1 MAGKV
6 KSLLKITEMSDSKSS
21 KLNSILKELNSFVV
35 AFSGGVDSSFL
46 LYRAY
51 KLRKSSVI
59 AVTIRTPYIPVREI
73 DEAIEFTRTHGIKHQ
88 IIDVSFPEM
97 IRNNPVERCYL
108 CKKALFE
115 KLVIYAGKN
124 NYKYIVDGTNAD
136 DAGEFRPGMK
146 ALKEIGIR
154 SPLLES
160 ELTKSDIRELSRVEG
175 LNIWDKHAMA
185 CLLTRI
191 PYDTEIKEGT
201 IRMIELAEN
210 ILFEKGYP
218 GTRVRVHGD
227 IARIECIPGFM
238 EKLVQ
243 SPDRDHIITNLK
255 KIGFRYVS
263 LDLEGYRT
271 GSSNPEK
278 NKL

>member
-1 MAGKV
+1 
-6 KSLLKITEMSDSKSS
+6 MSSDQFDFSS
-21 KLNSILKELNSFVV
+21 S
-35 AFSGGVDSSFL
+35 
-46 LYRAY
+46 
-51 KLRKSSVI
+51 
-59 AVTIRTPYIPVREI
+59 
-73 DEAIEFTRTHGIKHQ
+73 
-88 IIDVSFPEM
+88 
-97 IRNNPVERCYL
+97 
-108 CKKALFE
+108 
-115 KLVIYAGKN
+115 
-124 NYKYIVDGTNAD
+124 
-136 DAGEFRPGMK
+136 
-146 ALKEIGIR
+146 
-154 SPLLES
+154 
-160 ELTKSDIRELSRVEG
+160 
-175 LNIWDKHAMA
+175 
-185 CLLTRI
+185 
-191 PYDTEIKEGT
+191 DTEIKEGT